1 MLTDLKLGIFIG
13 STRKDLINARRVVID
28 AVLSAGH
35 IPSGMELW
43 AAGHIPTVEAIEK
56 HLNLCDV
63 HIIILGA
70 RYGSVVK
77 DELSFI
83 EWEYARS
90 KKQKRPIIAFLL
102 EQKAF
107 NKSIKTQPEPIR
119 EKLKRF
125 RNELE
130 SNALCRYFTPNNVQA
145 IGIDCINS
153 INEAINAGDLKDD
166 AGWIRSR
173 SKHGQRL
180 REIDRNPF
188 LKRILDT
195 IYGFSTLTKRLDKES
210 EAKRTLGEAF
220 WNVMFGRIKRHG
232 YFNLFFESGSTLA
245 YISHEFE
252 KMLRQSEGD
261 RTSETNK
268 WKITTNNAMTLL
280 QFLLHTHIDVIPK
293 PAGAPEDY
301 YGAMFDDVLLKNPEP
316 PPQIPRALFK
326 TEKEAVDRTVTTLQ
340 QDGADRLYLATASGL
355 DLNHPQRGFRG
366 PHVGSHPNM
375 LFKRAI
381 FKNDKPI
388 VLFLNAS
395 KLQRPFKIGRCYP
408 VFDRNYTWQQACQ
421 ECKLAICIG
430 YTLNGEDHAN
440 AVQRKRKKLIQQLA
454 STLPGF
460 DFNYAKYEGDCGGAF
475 IIANDKF
482 TKSFPKE

>member
-13 STRKDLINARRVVID
+13 STRKDLSHARHAVID

-56 HLNLCDV
+56 HLNLCDI

-70 RYGSVVK
+70 RYGSIVK
-77 DELSFI
+77 EKMSFT
-83 EWEYARS
+83 EWEYQRS
-90 KKQKRPIIAFLL
+90 KKQNRPIIAFLL
-102 EQKAF
+102 ETEAF
-107 NKSIKTQPEPIR
+107 EKSIQDQSELFK
-119 EKLKRF
+119 KRLIKF
-125 RNELE
+125 RDELE
-130 SNALCRYFTPNNVQA
+130 RNALCRYFTPENVQT

-153 INEAINAGDLKDD
+153 INEAINSGALSDGV
-166 AGWIRSR
+166 GWIRSSSR
-173 SKHGQRL
+173 HGQRL
-180 REIDRNPF
+180 REIDKNPF
-188 LKRILDT
+188 LQRILDT
-195 IYGFSTLTKRLDKES
+195 IYGFSTLTRRLDRES

-220 WNVMFGRIKRHG
+220 WHVMFGRIKRRG

-245 YISHEFE
+245 YISDEFE
-252 KMLRQSEGD
+252 KKLRLSEGD
-261 RTSETNK
+261 RTNETNK

-316 PPQIPRALFK
+316 PPQLPRSLFP
-326 TEKEAVDRTVTTLQ
+326 TEEAAVQRTVTTLQ
-340 QDGADRLYLATASGL
+340 HDGDVRLYLATASGL
-355 DLNHPQRGFRG
+355 DLNHPQTDFRG

-381 FKNDKPI
+381 FQTDRPI

-395 KLQRPFKIGRCYP
+395 KLEKPFEIGRCYP
-408 VFDRNYTWQQACQ
+408 VFDRNYTWEQACVD
-421 ECKLAICIG
+421 CKLAICIG
-430 YTLNGEDHAN
+430 YTMDGEED
-440 AVQRKRKKLIQQLA
+440 VDRLRETRKKVIQQLE
-454 STLPGF
+454 STLSGF
-460 DFNYAKYEGDCGGAF
+460 DFNYANYEGSRGGAF
-475 IIANDKF
+475 IAANEAF
-482 TKSFPKE
+482 TKIFPKE